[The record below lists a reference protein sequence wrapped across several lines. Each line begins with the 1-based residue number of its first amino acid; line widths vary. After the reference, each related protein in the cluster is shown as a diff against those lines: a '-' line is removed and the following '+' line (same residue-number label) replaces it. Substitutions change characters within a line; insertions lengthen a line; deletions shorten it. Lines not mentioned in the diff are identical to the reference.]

1 MALSDDLAVS
11 ALTVFCLFSRGR
23 FSAADHLLRIAFR
36 GSSSRRHSCQHRS
49 VAEPDSLIADIL
61 QKLAQPAGSL
71 RDDHAELE
79 LYFVGAMEPLLRL
92 LGQAEQQGSGMA
104 HFAVRHLIARA
115 MSDLIASV
123 HLILHGYLNQG
134 YGTLRTAYEALDIV
148 DLLATG
154 EEEAAKWMFTEKG
167 YAEFS
172 PSAVR
177 KRLGRPKFDE
187 IYSKL
192 SEFTHPRIEAAQLGA
207 VEAHPPGAENQE
219 ITIHVGPFLIDET
232 PDLWLAT
239 TFLVPLTFGVL
250 TRQAHL
256 VTSGAIQADAW
267 DRAAMAMQNSLIGM
281 TELIARRLGDFG
293 KDASD
298 FAETWKA
305 IPEMINGMRR
315 GCR

>member
-1 MALSDDLAVS
+1 VTD
-11 ALTVFCLFSRGR
+11 
-23 FSAADHLLRIAFR
+23 
-36 GSSSRRHSCQHRS
+36 
-49 VAEPDSLIADIL
+49 EKSLIADLIR
-61 QKLAQPAGSL
+61 KLATPAGSL

-79 LYFVGAMEPLLRL
+79 LYFTGAMEPLLRL
-92 LGQAEQQGSGMA
+92 LGQAEHQGSGMA

-134 YGTLRTAYEALDIV
+134 YGTMRTAYEALDIV

-192 SEFTHPRIEAAQLGA
+192 SEFTHPRIEATQLGA
-207 VEAHPPGAENQE
+207 VGAHPPGAENQE
-219 ITIHVGPFLIDET
+219 MTIYVGPFLIDET

-250 TRQAHL
+250 ARQAHL
-256 VTSGAIQADAW
+256 VTSGAIRADAW
-267 DRAAMAMQNSLIGM
+267 DRTAIAMQNSLIGM
-281 TELIARRLGDFG
+281 AELIARRLADFDL
-293 KDASD
+293 DASD

-305 IPEMINGMRR
+305 MPEMVNGMRR
-315 GCR
+315 DAGLAPL